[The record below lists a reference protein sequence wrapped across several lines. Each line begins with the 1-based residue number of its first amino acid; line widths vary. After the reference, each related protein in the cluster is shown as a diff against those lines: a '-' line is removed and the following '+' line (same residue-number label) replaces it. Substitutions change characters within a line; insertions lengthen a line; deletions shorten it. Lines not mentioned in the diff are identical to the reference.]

1 MVTTFLR
8 FVETEHRKRLR
19 GLRSQGA
26 LVRAL
31 LDELDRVALPTGDSQ
46 GLQHWGAMGEQL
58 AEEVERLGRRML
70 EYASAMAAQRPS
82 IDDCKDAADGGE

>member
-8 FVETEHRKRLR
+8 LVETEHRRRLR
-19 GLRSQGA
+19 GLRGQGA

-46 GLQHWGAMGEQL
+46 SLQHWGAMGEQL
-58 AEEVERLGRRML
+58 AEEVGRLGSRML
-70 EYASAMAAQRPS
+70 EYAAAMAAQRPS
-82 IDDCKDAADGGE
+82 TDDHDDAADSGE